1 MKAAD
6 GANNKALN
14 KLAVNNSRHK
24 KLLQTADG
32 SYTFL
37 VEDVNETY
45 HSKHGAE
52 QESLHVFIQNG
63 LNGTEQKKISILEV
77 GLGTGLNVLLT
88 IESAQNREISY
99 TALEPFPLSNVQVKE
114 LCHVQ
119 KNSQRTNYMERIHL
133 SPIADKVE
141 LEIDFQFLKLSM
153 GIQDYVGFEEFD
165 LIYFDA
171 FAPAFEPHLWI
182 AGIMQRCYELLR
194 SGGIWVSYCAK
205 GEVRRN
211 LIKAGFEVER
221 LPGPPGK
228 REMLRARK
236 K

>member
-1 MKAAD
+1 MEAAD
-6 GANNKALN
+6 GSKNKALN
-14 KLAVNNSRHK
+14 KPAVNNSRHK

-52 QESLHVFIQNG
+52 QESLHVFIHHG
-63 LNGTEQKKISILEV
+63 LNGTELEKISILEV

-88 IESAQNREISY
+88 LESAQKRKISY
-99 TALEPFPLSNVQVKE
+99 TALEPFPLSNMLVSE
-114 LCHVQ
+114 LCQ
-119 KNSQRTNYMERIHL
+119 IQINDQRSSYMERIHL
-133 SPIADKVE
+133 SPIADKFE
-141 LEIDFQFLKLSM
+141 LENGFQFVKLSK

-171 FAPAFEPHLWI
+171 FGPNFEPELWT
-182 AGIMQRCYELLR
+182 ACIMQRCYDLLR

-211 LIKAGFEVER
+211 LIQVGFEVER

>member
-1 MKAAD
+1 MEAAD

-14 KLAVNNSRHK
+14 KSAVNNSRHK

-63 LNGTEQKKISILEV
+63 LNGTELEKISILEV

-88 IESAQNREISY
+88 LESAQKREISY
-99 TALEPFPLSNVQVKE
+99 TALEPYPLSDMLVSE
-114 LCHVQ
+114 LCQIQ
-119 KNSQRTNYMERIHL
+119 KNAQRKSYMEQIHL
-133 SPIADKVE
+133 TPIADKVE
-141 LEIDFQFLKLSM
+141 LEVGFQFLKLSK
-153 GIQDYVGFEEFD
+153 GIQDYVGFKEFD

-171 FAPAFEPHLWI
+171 FGPNFEPELWTV
-182 AGIMQRCYELLR
+182 GIIQRCYELLR
-194 SGGIWVSYCAK
+194 AGGIWVSYCAK

-211 LIKAGFEVER
+211 LIQVGFEVER
-221 LPGPPGK
+221 LPGPHGK